1 VSRRQHRNRARRKTS
16 ARGQGVLI
24 LVGVLFALVAVEVF
38 LRVTG
43 FGMVR
48 PQLAFDP
55 NTRAVLQA
63 GQLVVD
69 PQLFW
74 RESDPGPDD
83 PERDLRVIRVG
94 DTPPPKTGKLRLL
107 CLGDSCTRI
116 ALGGV
121 PFSRLLEEQLG
132 PDSVEVWNAG
142 LPGYS
147 SYQGLT
153 WLRSQLLAFEPDLVI
168 VYFGWN
174 DHWRTTGFTDRELAA
189 RFARWRPRILN
200 LLQRPHRP
208 PPFRVPLPAFAE
220 NLRTIAQLTTAHGGK
235 TIFITPPA
243 RVTRDAEARHIENKY
258 ILPGDN
264 LPALHASYAAE
275 VRRLG
280 AIDGARVCDA
290 AEVFDRLAE
299 PDLLMPDGI
308 HPTDQGHHVLAALL
322 ADDVAGHEMGA
333 TNPGGD
339 PVALANAVLA
349 QSYAAAGR
357 WQDAIQHSE
366 QAARAAPGDLD
377 VVLGRAWLLAV
388 CPVDSLRQPA
398 RALSVLDGYQ
408 GPATRNYRFYDVL
421 ATALAALGRY
431 RQAVAS
437 AEEALR
443 MFDAAGEDPR
453 LANGIRG
460 RLERYRA
467 GQPYVLPAA
476 R

>member
-1 VSRRQHRNRARRKTS
+1 ML
-16 ARGQGVLI
+16 GVL
-24 LVGVLFALVAVEVF
+24 LALFAVELF

-43 FGMVR
+43 FGMVK

-63 GQLVVD
+63 GDLVVD
-69 PQLFW
+69 RNLFW

-94 DTPPPKTGKLRLL
+94 DAPPPKSGKLRLL

-116 ALGGV
+116 ALGGL

-147 SYQGLT
+147 SHQGLA
-153 WLRSQLLAFEPDLVI
+153 WLRAQLLDYRPDLVI

-189 RFARWRPRILN
+189 RLVWWQPRLVN
-200 LLQRPHRP
+200 LFRRPHRP
-208 PPFRVPLPAFAE
+208 PPFRVPLPDFAA
-220 NLRTIAQLTTAHGGK
+220 NLRAIAELTAAQGGE
-235 TIFITPPA
+235 TLFITAPA
-243 RVTRDAEARHIENKY
+243 RVTREAEARHIEQGY

-264 LPALHASYAAE
+264 LPALHASYVAE
-275 VRRLG
+275 VRRLSG
-280 AIDGARVCDA
+280 VPKARICDVA
-290 AEVFDRLAE
+290 AVFDRLAE

-322 ADDVAGHEMGA
+322 ADDVAVHDMAAPDVES
-333 TNPGGD
+333 NRE
-339 PVALANAVLA
+339 ALALAVLA

-357 WQDAIQHSE
+357 WQEAIQRSE
-366 QAARAAPGDLD
+366 RAAGAAPKDLD
-377 VVLGRAWLLAV
+377 VVLGQAWLLAA

-398 RALSVLDGYQ
+398 RALAVLDGYA
-408 GPATRNYRFYDVL
+408 GVAARSYRFYDVR
-421 ATALAALGRY
+421 AAALAALGRY
-431 RQAVAS
+431 PQAVTA

-443 MFDAAGEDPR
+443 VFDAAGDDPR

-467 GQPYVLPAA
+467 GQAYVLPVP

>member
-1 VSRRQHRNRARRKTS
+1 MSRRQRRLRRTTS
-16 ARGQGVLI
+16 ARGQGALVLAGI
-24 LVGVLFALVAVEVF
+24 LFALLAVEVF
-38 LRVTG
+38 LRLTG

-55 NTRAVLQA
+55 NTRAVLEA
-63 GQLVVD
+63 GDLVVD
-69 PQLFW
+69 RNLFW
-74 RESDPGPDD
+74 RESDPGPND

-94 DTPPPKTGKLRLL
+94 DVAPPKTGKLRLL

-116 ALGGV
+116 ALGGM

-147 SYQGLT
+147 SHQGLT
-153 WLRSQLLAFEPDLVI
+153 WLRSQLLGYQPDLVI

-174 DHWRTTGFTDRELAA
+174 DHWRTTGFTDRELAERLA
-189 RFARWRPRILN
+189 WWRPRVLN

-208 PPFRVPLPAFAE
+208 PPFRVPLPEFAE
-220 NLRTIAQLTTAHGGK
+220 NLRAIAELTAAQGGK
-235 TIFITPPA
+235 TLFLTPPA
-243 RVTRDAEARHIENKY
+243 RVTRDAEARHIENRY

-264 LPALHASYAAE
+264 LPVLHARYAAE
-275 VRRLG
+275 VRRLAG
-280 AIDGARVCDA
+280 ARGARVCDA
-290 AEVFDRLAE
+290 AEVFDQLAE

-322 ADDVAGHEMGA
+322 ADDVAEHDMGA
-333 TNPGGD
+333 PDLGSNRE
-339 PVALANAVLA
+339 ALALAVLA

-357 WQDAIQHSE
+357 WEDAMQRSE
-366 QAARAAPGDLD
+366 RAAGAAPGDLD
-377 VVLGRAWLLAV
+377 VVLGHAWLLAT

-398 RALSVLDGYQ
+398 RALAVLDGYD
-408 GPATRNYRFYDVL
+408 GLAARNYRFYDVR
-421 ATALAALGRY
+421 AAALAGLARY
-431 RQAVAS
+431 SQAVDA

-443 MFDAAGEDPR
+443 VFDAAGDDPR
-453 LANGIRG
+453 LASGIRG

-467 GQPYVLPAA
+467 RQAYVLPAG

>member
-1 VSRRQHRNRARRKTS
+1 VSRRQRRLRRTTS
-16 ARGQGVLI
+16 ARGQGALV
-24 LVGVLFALVAVEVF
+24 LVGILFALLAVEVF
-38 LRVTG
+38 LRLTG

-55 NTRAVLQA
+55 NTRAVLEA
-63 GQLVVD
+63 GDLVVD
-69 PQLFW
+69 RNLFW
-74 RESDPGPDD
+74 RESDPGPND

-94 DTPPPKTGKLRLL
+94 DVPPPKTAKLRLL

-116 ALGGV
+116 ALGGM

-147 SYQGLT
+147 SHQGLT
-153 WLRSQLLAFEPDLVI
+153 WLRSQLLGYRPDLVI

-189 RFARWRPRILN
+189 RLAWWRPRVLN

-208 PPFRVPLPAFAE
+208 PPFRVPLPEFAE
-220 NLRTIAQLTTAHGGK
+220 NLRAIAELTAAQGGE
-235 TIFITPPA
+235 TLFLTPPA
-243 RVTRDAEARHIENKY
+243 KMTREAEARHIENRY

-264 LPALHASYAAE
+264 LPVLHARYAAE
-275 VRRLG
+275 VRRL
-280 AIDGARVCDA
+280 ASAHGARVCDA
-290 AEVFDRLAE
+290 AEVFDQLAE

-322 ADDVAGHEMGA
+322 ADDVAVHDMGA
-333 TNPGGD
+333 PDLGSNRE
-339 PVALANAVLA
+339 ALALAVLA

-357 WQDAIQHSE
+357 WEDAMRRSE
-366 QAARAAPGDLD
+366 RAAGAAPGDLD
-377 VVLGRAWLLAV
+377 VVLGHAWLLAA

-398 RALSVLDGYQ
+398 RALAVLDGYD
-408 GPATRNYRFYDVL
+408 GPAARSYRFYDVR
-421 ATALAALGRY
+421 AAALAGLGRY
-431 RQAVAS
+431 SQAVGA

-443 MFDAAGEDPR
+443 VFDAAGDDPR
-453 LANGIRG
+453 LASGIRG

-467 GQPYVLPAA
+467 GQAYVLPSAA